1 MVPDESL
8 FVPYAT
14 FFAGEY
20 DFLNINKKDVVL
32 DVGANIGD
40 FTLLASL
47 KAKKVI
53 AIEPNPDTFAVLL
66 KNASS
71 LGNVTLINKA
81 VGDSHRFVRIEGDG
95 VGARI
100 ADDSKGAIEM
110 DRIDNLLDS
119 LSVSPTILKMD
130 IEGSEFNALNEEKFL
145 SHVRRAVI
153 ETHSLELA
161 QLCESLLNVENFKTN
176 CVTTFS
182 VALRTIGNILK
193 HPYSY
198 LTYEKETGLY
208 SIRQFYKFVRT
219 GENPIPSCRGT
230 ELRLIQAWK

>member
-1 MVPDESL
+1 MLVFKYGRNSIMVPDESL

-66 KNASS
+66 KNVAS
-71 LGNVTLINKA
+71 LANVTLINKA
-81 VGDSHRFVRIEGDG
+81 VGNSHKFVRIEGDG
-95 VGARI
+95 VSACI

-110 DRIDNLLDS
+110 DRIDNILGP
-119 LSVSPTILKMD
+119 LSISPTILKMD
-130 IEGSEFNALNEEKFL
+130 IEGSEFNALKEEKFL

-153 ETHSLELA
+153 ETHSVELA
-161 QLCESLLNVENFKTN
+161 
-176 CVTTFS
+176 
-182 VALRTIGNILK
+182 
-193 HPYSY
+193 
-198 LTYEKETGLY
+198 
-208 SIRQFYKFVRT
+208 
-219 GENPIPSCRGT
+219 
-230 ELRLIQAWK
+230 

>member
-66 KNASS
+66 NNVAS
-71 LGNVTLINKA
+71 LANVTLINKA
-81 VGDSHRFVRIEGDG
+81 VGDSHKFVRIEGDG
-95 VGARI
+95 VSACI
-100 ADDSKGAIEM
+100 AEDSKGAIEM
-110 DRIDNLLDS
+110 DRIDNILGP
-119 LSVSPTILKMD
+119 LSISPTILKMD
-130 IEGSEFNALNEEKFL
+130 IEGSEFNALKEEKFL

-153 ETHSLELA
+153 ETHSVELA
-161 QLCESLLNVENFKTN
+161 QLCESLLNRKGFKTN

-182 VALRTIGNILK
+182 VALRTIGNILR
-193 HPYSY
+193 HPFSF
-198 LTYEKETGLY
+198 LAYENETGLY
-208 SIRQFYKFVRT
+208 AMKSVYGFLRSGT
-219 GENPIPSCRGT
+219 NPVPSCRGH
-230 ELRLIQAWK
+230 ELKLIQAWK